1 MRPFSSASPSFARSP
16 RSTVNFLRGMVLLAA
31 LVLMFAALPA
41 AAQAAQSGEWEL
53 YGGTSFLWAR
63 TSPDLQQLNLSS
75 LHEWGWQTDISE
87 YPWKWFGGTL
97 ESSGF
102 YGRPSVYVPANYF
115 GPGLPVNNTTYTD
128 LLAVKSYTMMF
139 GPTFAYRRNPKFQ
152 PFGHVLLG
160 GIYRGYSPTSKADP
174 YELLNGQNPNSEK
187 WIFGWALGG
196 GADIAINHLIAI
208 RGQFDWIPSTFK
220 NLVNDR
226 ENNLRLTVGL
236 VFRFGGTSPARAN
249 LVPPAQDTWSPSG
262 MASNQNQ
269 RPLALPNQATQP
281 ASRAQQTPPAA
292 SMTNAQ
298 APAAANLPTPAVS
311 VPKTPDAPSAVA
323 AASVPTRTMTSQA
336 QAAADQ
342 AALMAAHR
350 IPADGGDPEPGGSD
364 TRTTQPQQVA
374 ALPTAP
380 AEAMVEFWS
389 RPSGADVEVDGE
401 YVGSTYSTIAL
412 TPGEHTITI
421 RKQDFAT
428 WQRTIRVTAGNVRV
442 AAYLE
447 QVRATVN
454 FH

>member
-1 MRPFSSASPSFARSP
+1 MF
-16 RSTVNFLRGMVLLAA
+16 TV
-31 LVLMFAALPA
+31 LPVT
-41 AAQAAQSGEWEL
+41 AQSGEWEL

-75 LHEWGWQTDISE
+75 LHEWGWQTDISQ

-102 YGRPSVYVPANYF
+102 YGRPNVYVPANYF
-115 GPGLPVNNTTYTD
+115 GPGSPVNNTTYSD
-128 LLAVKSYTMMF
+128 LLNVKSYTMMF

-226 ENNLRLTVGL
+226 ESNLRLTVGL
-236 VFRFGGTSPARAN
+236 VFRFGGTAPAHAN
-249 LVPPAQDTWSPSG
+249 LVPPVQDTWSPSG
-262 MASNQNQ
+262 MARNQNQ
-269 RPLALPNQATQP
+269 QPLAQPAPTAQAT
-281 ASRAQQTPPAA
+281 SMAQQTSPAPSMAGAPALPAA
-292 SMTNAQ
+292 NF
-298 APAAANLPTPAVS
+298 PTPAVAGA
-311 VPKTPDAPSAVA
+311 KTPDAPSAVA
-323 AASVPTRTMTSQA
+323 AASAPTRTLTAQA
-336 QAAADQ
+336 QAPVDQ
-342 AALMAAHR
+342 AALMTSHR
-350 IPADGGDPEPGGSD
+350 IPQESGDLQPGGAD

-374 ALPTAP
+374 ALPTPA

-412 TPGEHTITI
+412 SPGEHTITI
-421 RKQDFAT
+421 RKQDFGT

>member
-1 MRPFSSASPSFARSP
+1 
-16 RSTVNFLRGMVLLAA
+16 
-31 LVLMFAALPA
+31 MFAALPA
-41 AAQAAQSGEWEL
+41 MAQSGEWEV

-75 LHEWGWQTDISE
+75 LHEWGWQTDISQ

-102 YGRPSVYVPANYF
+102 YGRPNVYVPANYF
-115 GPGLPVNNTTYTD
+115 GPGSPVNNTTYSD
-128 LLAVKSYTMMF
+128 LLNVKSYTMMF

-196 GADIAINHLIAI
+196 GADISINHLIAI

-220 NLVNDR
+220 NLVDDR
-226 ENNLRLTVGL
+226 ENNLRLTIGL
-236 VFRFGGTSPARAN
+236 VFRFGGTSPAHAN
-249 LVPPAQDTWSPSG
+249 LVPPPQDTWSPSG
-262 MASNQNQ
+262 MATNQNQ
-269 RPLALPNQATQP
+269 RPEAQP
-281 ASRAQQTPPAA
+281 SQMMQPGAMAQQASPTPSMTAASASPAA
-292 SMTNAQ
+292 SFP
-298 APAAANLPTPAVS
+298 APTVAAV
-311 VPKTPDAPSAVA
+311 KTPDAPSVVA
-323 AASVPTRTMTSQA
+323 TASVPARTLTAQA

-350 IPADGGDPEPGGSD
+350 IPEESGTPQPGGAD

-374 ALPTAP
+374 ALPTPAP
-380 AEAMVEFWS
+380 EAMVEFWS

-421 RKQDFAT
+421 RKQDFGT